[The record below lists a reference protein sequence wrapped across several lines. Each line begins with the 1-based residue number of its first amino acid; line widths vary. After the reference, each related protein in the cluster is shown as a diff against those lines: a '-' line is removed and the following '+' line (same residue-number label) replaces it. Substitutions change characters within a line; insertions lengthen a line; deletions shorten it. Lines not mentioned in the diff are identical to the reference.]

1 MKENDENIFSSFLF
15 KEWDILQ
22 VQHSAA
28 KDNLLQVPRMQ
39 SVSIRNLLRLVA

>member
-15 KEWDILQ
+15 KESELLQ

-28 KDNLLQVPRMQ
+28 KDNLLQVRTQ